1 MLNEPIQKAADH
13 LWHMLSIIGHMRQ
26 VPANLME
33 ELVQI
38 EIRLNAYVIDLRAK
52 KAKLDAARADLELI

>member
-1 MLNEPIQKAADH
+1 MLDEPIQEAVH
-13 LWHMLSIIGHMRQ
+13 RLWRMLSIIEHQPQ
-26 VPANLME
+26 VPAELLE

-38 EIRLNAYVIDLRAK
+38 EIRLYAHVVDLRAK